1 VDITELKVV
10 DACQA
15 QNFYGSEIIIEGKVV
30 NSYCSNIDTIFLNFG
45 RLYSN
50 QCFTVALFKL
60 DQDKFLES
68 PEKYYINRI
77 IRARRVIKEDNGNP
91 EIILDNPSQTEI
103 GIKLLE

>member
-1 VDITELKVV
+1 MDITELKVV

-30 NSYCSNIDTIFLNFG
+30 NPYRSNIDTIFLNFG

-50 QCFTVALFKL
+50 QCFIVVLFKL
-60 DQDKFLES
+60 DHDKFFKITRKILL
-68 PEKYYINRI
+68 
-77 IRARRVIKEDNGNP
+77 RARRAIKEDNGNP